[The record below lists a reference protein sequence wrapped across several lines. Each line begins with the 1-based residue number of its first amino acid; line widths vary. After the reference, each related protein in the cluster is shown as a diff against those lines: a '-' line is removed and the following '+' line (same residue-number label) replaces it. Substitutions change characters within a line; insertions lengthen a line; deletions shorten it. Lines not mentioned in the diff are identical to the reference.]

1 MTLTH
6 VSNNTRTQESKPYP
20 RAWLLADSYSH
31 LAAIISQ
38 TSWVVFQGL
47 CSGPLPGCSV
57 WLECLQQKQ
66 FRKLFS
72 STHKLLLGHQYNCT
86 TLKKGLGLG
95 EAETEENRT
104 GKKKGRL
111 MIDEN
116 SCKQEQFSLI
126 MPLVLF
132 HRIATLFNAR
142 SSIYHSA
149 AAIPIVISTRT
160 WALCL
165 PLFDIW
171 YVFINNFIFKRNF
184 CDQLRTHSIRN
195 FLSETL
201 CWVFFTAWIC
211 AFPPRLSLPFS
222 PSVAASG
229 TPVLSPTQ

>member
-1 MTLTH
+1 MRDFLQTATLIWQLLSLRPAGLFFR
-6 VSNNTRTQESKPYP
+6 VSALEPF
-20 RAWLLADSYSH
+20 LA
-31 LAAIISQ
+31 
-38 TSWVVFQGL
+38 VVFSWNVY
-47 CSGPLPGCSV
+47 CRSSSGNSFPQHINFCWGTSTTAPL
-57 WLECLQQKQ
+57 W
-66 FRKLFS
+66 R
-72 STHKLLLGHQYNCT
+72 
-86 TLKKGLGLG
+86 KGLGLSK
-95 EAETEENRT
+95 AETEENRT

-111 MIDEN
+111 MIDKN

-132 HRIATLFNAR
+132 HRIATLFNTR

-149 AAIPIVISTRT
+149 AAIPIVISTRI

-171 YVFINNFIFKRNF
+171 SVFNNNFIFKRNF
-184 CDQLRTHSIRN
+184 CDQLCTHSIRN
-195 FLSETL
+195 FLSKTS